1 MKTKT
6 LTKTSVAVKSNNTLN
21 FPALDIPRSLGRE
34 VEISK

>member
-21 FPALDIPRSLGRE
+21 FPALDIPHSLGRE
-34 VEISK
+34 R